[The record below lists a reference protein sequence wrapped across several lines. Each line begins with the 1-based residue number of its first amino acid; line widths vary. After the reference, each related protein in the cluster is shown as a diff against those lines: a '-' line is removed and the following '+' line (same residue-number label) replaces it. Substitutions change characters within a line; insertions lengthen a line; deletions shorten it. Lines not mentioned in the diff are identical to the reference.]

1 MIVESP
7 TKADKF
13 RKYLGKDFRVMASKG
28 HIRDIEG
35 VGKNSMG
42 IDFSNNYAPNYV
54 IEASKVQLVESLRQ
68 EALKADKVW
77 FASDPDREGEAIAW
91 HIQEVLQIPEEKT
104 CRITFNDTTEEAV
117 LEAIKHPRQIDKNL
131 VCAQQARRVIDRIVG
146 FELSPVLW
154 KKVITGLSAGRVQS
168 VVVRLIVERE
178 REIEEFVPTASYRL
192 TAEFVGK
199 NNDGENATFK
209 TELNH
214 RFATKEEALSFLELC
229 KDATFTLTSVTH
241 KQGFRSP
248 APPFITSTLQ
258 QEAVRKLHFSV
269 SKTMRLAQSLYEA
282 GHITYMRTDSVNLSS
297 LAINA
302 TKATVLAQYGEEY
315 HKARQYKNKSKNA
328 QEAHEAIRPT
338 YMNKETAGANQD
350 ERRLYDLIRKRTLAS
365 QMAEVQTDT
374 TRVEVAMSNSPLLW
388 TATHEV
394 ITFDGF
400 MRAYTQA
407 ADEELTANN
416 QAAIALLQENVNCQL
431 SSVNA
436 QETFTKAPARY
447 NEGSLVGKMEE
458 LEIGRPSTLNTVVET
473 IQTRK
478 YVEKGSV
485 EGVKRSFNIL
495 TLANGK
501 ITDKIKTET
510 VGADSGKLLPTDLG
524 RIANDFLVDQF
535 PTILSYDFTAHSEE
549 SFDAIA
555 AGEANWVQTVDE
567 FYKTFHPLI
576 KQVPAGKMAARLV
589 GKHPQTGEPLLARI
603 TKNGP
608 CVQLGDS
615 DSEKPKFV
623 SMQKGQSIFT
633 ITLDEALALFA
644 NALPRTLGVYNDQEV
659 IVGEGRYGAYVR
671 YAGEFTSLSKNAD
684 PYTFS
689 LEEAITLIE
698 NKKQAEEPIHVFG
711 DIQVLNGRYGAYIK
725 TPKGNFRIPKSTNVQ
740 TLTEEECLALINSS
754 EPAST
759 KKRFTRKK

>member
-1 MIVESP
+1 
-7 TKADKF
+7 
-13 RKYLGKDFRVMASKG
+13 
-28 HIRDIEG
+28 
-35 VGKNSMG
+35 
-42 IDFSNNYAPNYV
+42 
-54 IEASKVQLVESLRQ
+54 
-68 EALKADKVW
+68 
-77 FASDPDREGEAIAW
+77 
-91 HIQEVLQIPEEKT
+91 
-104 CRITFNDTTEEAV
+104 
-117 LEAIKHPRQIDKNL
+117 
-131 VCAQQARRVIDRIVG
+131 
-146 FELSPVLW
+146 
-154 KKVITGLSAGRVQS
+154 
-168 VVVRLIVERE
+168 VER
-178 REIEEFVPTASYRL
+178 
-192 TAEFVGK
+192 
-199 NNDGENATFK
+199 
-209 TELNH
+209 
-214 RFATKEEALSFLELC
+214 
-229 KDATFTLTSVTH
+229 
-241 KQGFRSP
+241 
-248 APPFITSTLQ
+248 
-258 QEAVRKLHFSV
+258 
-269 SKTMRLAQSLYEA
+269 
-282 GHITYMRTDSVNLSS
+282 
-297 LAINA
+297 
-302 TKATVLAQYGEEY
+302 
-315 HKARQYKNKSKNA
+315 
-328 QEAHEAIRPT
+328 
-338 YMNKETAGANQD
+338 GA
-350 ERRLYDLIRKRTLAS
+350 
-365 QMAEVQTDT
+365 
-374 TRVEVAMSNSPLLW
+374 
-388 TATHEV
+388 
-394 ITFDGF
+394 
-400 MRAYTQA
+400 
-407 ADEELTANN
+407 
-416 QAAIALLQENVNCQL
+416 
-431 SSVNA
+431 
-436 QETFTKAPARY
+436 
-447 NEGSLVGKMEE
+447 
-458 LEIGRPSTLNTVVET
+458 
-473 IQTRK
+473 
-478 YVEKGSV
+478 V
-485 EGVKRSFNIL
+485 EGTKRSFNIL

-501 ITDKIKTET
+501 ITDKNKTEI

-524 RIANDFLVDQF
+524 RITNDFLVDQF

-671 YAGEFTSLSKNAD
+671 YAGEFTSLPKNAD

-725 TPKGNFRIPKSTNVQ
+725 TSKGNFRIPKSTNVL